1 MLKNALEA
9 PKKAFEQ
16 FPPQVRI
23 FLLRGLVLFALWK
36 LLYLFIWAQPRTLD
50 GPLTNA
56 VGRQSVWMLNKIY
69 NTDGFKATPV
79 IAVTRME
86 GEYQV
91 AKVSKIDKNG
101 KHLLNIA
108 DDCNGLELFILYI
121 GFILSMPATF
131 KRKALYFF
139 GGVLIIHLV
148 NLLRC
153 VGLSALLMHWDR
165 YFDLAHH
172 YTFKIMVYSTIF
184 VLWVRFSNNLSVFKS
199 SHEPV
204 QK

>member
-1 MLKNALEA
+1 MLKNVLEA

-23 FLLRGLVLFALWK
+23 FLLRGLVLFGIWK
-36 LLYLFIWAQPRTLD
+36 FVYLFFWAQPRTLD
-50 GPLTNA
+50 GPLTNT
-56 VGRQSVWMLNKIY
+56 VGSQSVWILNQVYQTK
-69 NTDGFKATPV
+69 GFKATPV
-79 IAVTRME
+79 VAVTRME
-86 GEYQV
+86 GDYQI
-91 AKVSKIDKNG
+91 AKVSKIDKDG

-121 GFILSMPATF
+121 GFILSMPATI
-131 KRKALYFF
+131 KRKVVYLI
-139 GGVLIIHLV
+139 GGVFIIHIV

-172 YTFKIMVYSTIF
+172 YIFKIMVYSTIF
-184 VLWVRFSNNLSVFKS
+184 ILWVRYSNNLSVFKT

-204 QK
+204 Q

>member
-23 FLLRGLVLFALWK
+23 FLLRGLVLFGIWK
-36 LLYLFIWAQPRTLD
+36 FVYLFFWAQPRTLD
-50 GPLTNA
+50 GPLTNT
-56 VGRQSVWMLNKIY
+56 VGSQSVWILNQIY
-69 NTDGFKATPV
+69 QTKGFKATPV
-79 IAVTRME
+79 VAVTRME
-86 GEYQV
+86 GDYQI
-91 AKVSKIDKNG
+91 AKVSKIDKDG

-108 DDCNGLELFILYI
+108 DDCNGLELFILYL
-121 GFILSMPATF
+121 GFILSMPASV
-131 KRKALYFF
+131 KRKVIYLI
-139 GGVLIIHLV
+139 GGVFIIHLV

-172 YTFKIMVYSTIF
+172 YIFKIMVYSTIF
-184 VLWVRFSNNLSVFKS
+184 VLWVRFSNNLSVFKT

-204 QK
+204 Q

>member
-23 FLLRGLVLFALWK
+23 FLLRGLVLFAIWK
-36 LLYLFIWAQPRTLD
+36 FVYLFFWAQPRTLD
-50 GPLTNA
+50 GPLTNT
-56 VGRQSVWMLNKIY
+56 VGSQSVWILNQVYQTK
-69 NTDGFKATPV
+69 GFKATPV
-79 IAVTRME
+79 VAVTRME
-86 GEYQV
+86 GDYQI
-91 AKVSKIDKNG
+91 AKVSKIDKDG

-121 GFILSMPATF
+121 GFILSMPATI
-131 KRKALYFF
+131 KRKVVYLI
-139 GGVLIIHLV
+139 GGVFIIHIV

-172 YTFKIMVYSTIF
+172 YIFKIMVYSTIF
-184 VLWVRFSNNLSVFKS
+184 VLWVRYSNNLSVFKT

-204 QK
+204 Q

>member
-23 FLLRGLVLFALWK
+23 FLLRGLVLFGIWK
-36 LLYLFIWAQPRTLD
+36 FVYLFFWAQPRTLD
-50 GPLTNA
+50 GPLTNT
-56 VGRQSVWMLNKIY
+56 VGSQSVWILNQVY
-69 NTDGFKATPV
+69 QTNGFKATPV
-79 IAVTRME
+79 VAVTRME
-86 GEYQV
+86 GDYQI
-91 AKVSKIDKNG
+91 AKVSKIDKDG

-121 GFILSMPATF
+121 GFILSMPASV
-131 KRKALYFF
+131 KRKVIYLI
-139 GGVLIIHLV
+139 GGVFIIHLV

-172 YTFKIMVYSTIF
+172 YIFKIMVYSTIF
-184 VLWVRFSNNLSVFKS
+184 VLWVRFSNNLSVFKT

-204 QK
+204 Q

>member
-23 FLLRGLVLFALWK
+23 FLLRGLVLFGIWK
-36 LLYLFIWAQPRTLD
+36 FVYLFFWAQPRTLD
-50 GPLTNA
+50 GPLTNT
-56 VGRQSVWMLNKIY
+56 VGSQSVWILNQVYQTK
-69 NTDGFKATPV
+69 GFKATPV
-79 IAVTRME
+79 VAVTRME
-86 GEYQV
+86 GDYQIS
-91 AKVSKIDKNG
+91 KVSKIDKDG

-108 DDCNGLELFILYI
+108 DDCNGLELFILYV
-121 GFILSMPATF
+121 GFILSMPASV
-131 KRKALYFF
+131 KRKVIYLI
-139 GGVLIIHLV
+139 GGVFIIHLV

-172 YTFKIMVYSTIF
+172 YIFKVMVYSTIF
-184 VLWVRFSNNLSVFKS
+184 VLWVRFSNNLSVFKT

-204 QK
+204 Q

>member
-16 FPPQVRI
+16 FPPQIRI
-23 FLLRGLVLFALWK
+23 FLLRGLVLFGIWK
-36 LLYLFIWAQPRTLD
+36 FVYLFFWAQPRTLD
-50 GPLTNA
+50 GPLTNT
-56 VGRQSVWMLNKIY
+56 VGSQSVWILNQVYQTK
-69 NTDGFKATPV
+69 GFKATPV
-79 IAVTRME
+79 VAVTRME
-86 GEYQV
+86 GDYQI
-91 AKVSKIDKNG
+91 AKVSKIDKDG

-121 GFILSMPATF
+121 GFILSMPATI
-131 KRKALYFF
+131 KRKVIYLI
-139 GGVLIIHLV
+139 GGVFIIHIV

-172 YTFKIMVYSTIF
+172 YIFKIMVYSTIF
-184 VLWVRFSNNLSVFKS
+184 VLWVRFSNNLSVFKT

-204 QK
+204 

>member
-23 FLLRGLVLFALWK
+23 FLLRGLVLFAIWK
-36 LLYLFIWAQPRTLD
+36 FVYLFFWAQPRTLD
-50 GPLTNA
+50 GPLTNT
-56 VGRQSVWMLNKIY
+56 VGSQSVWILNKVY
-69 NTDGFKATPV
+69 QTKGFKATPV
-79 IAVTRME
+79 VAVTRME
-86 GEYQV
+86 GDYQI
-91 AKVSKIDKNG
+91 AKVSKIDKDG

-121 GFILSMPATF
+121 GFILSMPATI
-131 KRKALYFF
+131 KRKVVYLI
-139 GGVLIIHLV
+139 GGVFIIHIV

-172 YTFKIMVYSTIF
+172 YIFKIMVYSTIF
-184 VLWVRFSNNLSVFKS
+184 VLWVRYSNNLSVFKT

-204 QK
+204 Q